1 VSTAVADPETETPE
15 TPETPAAPV
24 SAAESGQR
32 ELFKWSTYVHV
43 GVGAEGCA
51 NGENGKCKDPD
62 HFHAWCRIGNQFQ
75 MRDITEKAT
84 AAKARRVRLL
94 KDPESDARIILES
107 DLDQLRDPAL
117 KGVLIDE
124 IVDRDFQEIYVE
136 AVKEVDDQDANIPE
150 LEDEDDPDA
159 PPVKKWATI
168 DQDREEYQRLSA
180 LPEDERGEEFA
191 EIEQRV
197 ADYSREIDE
206 ARERIMRQK
215 REPLESREI
224 DDLIDIVRR
233 DRIDTQ
239 AAEAYLHAFNTW
251 HWFACTYKPVEK
263 GRPTERVFKD
273 YNQMRF
279 EADREVI
286 EALQTTFN
294 DLESRLARSR
304 AVKKS

>member
-1 VSTAVADPETETPE
+1 VSTAVAEPETE

-24 SAAESGQR
+24 SAAESGQK

-51 NGENGKCKDPD
+51 NGENGKCKDP
-62 HFHAWCRIGNQFQ
+62 
-75 MRDITEKAT
+75 
-84 AAKARRVRLL
+84 
-94 KDPESDARIILES
+94 

-168 DQDREEYQRLSA
+168 DQDREEYQRLNA